1 MYDGRSES
9 ATLNLFLPRYH
20 AGWLLSEV
28 LQLSLVRLFDQTA
41 VLPLRIHM
49 VEIVHALFLFL
60 LDIDETILGLR
71 EFIRDAQDFA

>member
-1 MYDGRSES
+1 MYDGCSKA

-28 LQLSLVRLFDQTA
+28 LKFSLVRLFDQTA
-41 VLPLRIHM
+41 VLLLWIYM
-49 VEIVHALFLFL
+49 VEIIHALFFFL

-71 EFIRDAQDFA
+71 ELIRDAQDFA

>member
-1 MYDGRSES
+1 MYDGRSEA
-9 ATLNLFLPRYH
+9 ATLNLLLPRYH

-28 LQLSLVRLFDQTA
+28 LQLSLVRLFDQAA
-41 VLPLRIHM
+41 VLLLRIHM